1 MTSEFEATVAAA
13 RAAGTLLREKFGRP
27 EQVSSKGSAIDL
39 VTEMDR
45 ASEQLLVERL
55 GEAFPDYGFLTEES
69 EAIPGGGENRWIIDP
84 IDGTS
89 NYVHGFPYFSISIAL
104 ERAGEIVLGVVY
116 NPIHDELFSAEKGQ
130 GARLNG
136 KPIYVS
142 TRTTLAQSLVISG
155 FPYDVWTAE
164 ADNIR
169 EWTYF
174 LKRVSNVRCNGSAA
188 LDLCSIASGR
198 ADGYWERGD
207 KVWDVA
213 AGGLI
218 VREAG
223 GRATDYQGN
232 DDFIYSQQVVAA
244 NPQIHAQLLAGLR
257 EVGAAR

>member
-1 MTSEFEATVAAA
+1 MMSEFEAAVAAA
-13 RAAGTLLREKFGRP
+13 RAAGARLREKFGRP
-27 EQVSSKGSAIDL
+27 EEVSTKGSAIDL

-55 GEAFPDYGFLTEES
+55 GEAFPGYGFLTEES
-69 EAIPGGGENRWIIDP
+69 EAIPGQGESRWIIDP

-104 ERAGEIVLGVVY
+104 ERAGEVVLGVVY
-116 NPIHDELFSAEKGQ
+116 NPVHEELFSAEKGQ

-142 TRTTLAQSLVISG
+142 TRTALAQSLVISG

-164 ADNIR
+164 ADNTR
-169 EWTYF
+169 EWAYF
-174 LKRVSNVRCNGSAA
+174 LKRAGNMRCNGSAA

-198 ADGYWERGD
+198 ADGYWERGN

-213 AGGLI
+213 AGSLI

-223 GRATDYQGN
+223 GWATDYQGN
-232 DDFIYSQQVVAA
+232 ENFIFSQQVVAA

-257 EVGAAR
+257 ETGAGR